1 MWSRVELVADAW
13 QGGGDCGF
21 KLLHDHH
28 CRIWLCCIALAYVG
42 TLAHTGGSAP
52 LPVKT
57 QMYYRT
63 VLPRNMRVLA
73 LSQENTEVCCACS
86 VVEQSVHWETGGSA
100 RRLFTI
106 QGHPQ
111 PSRPGILW
119 GGREWIIGHKS
130 AKASFLE
137 MLSLNSSSQE
147 LSNCPSVQ
155 EFAKPFKCHYTAL
168 LKQVCCISAYHFGIE
183 HTVASVQFTQKE
195 RISEI

>member
-1 MWSRVELVADAW
+1 MTTIVDPGYAE
-13 QGGGDCGF
+13 
-21 KLLHDHH
+21 KLLLYRRGAELSWLRMHDKEGAIVASSCCMTTTAGSDCAALPWH
-28 CRIWLCCIALAYVG
+28 CR
-42 TLAHTGGSAP
+42 TLVHTGGSAP

-63 VLPRNMRVLA
+63 VLPRNMRALV

-119 GGREWIIGHKS
+119 GGRE
-130 AKASFLE
+130 
-137 MLSLNSSSQE
+137 
-147 LSNCPSVQ
+147 
-155 EFAKPFKCHYTAL
+155 
-168 LKQVCCISAYHFGIE
+168 
-183 HTVASVQFTQKE
+183 
-195 RISEI
+195 